1 MELSQAG
8 FRGSVHTSNHHSTIL
23 MTLNDLEQARLVQQ
37 QLLPRKLPCLP
48 GWDIAVAYLPAR
60 VVSGDYCD
68 VIDLGGGL
76 VAFAR
81 LTSRVKYAELR
92 VDSNP

>member
-1 MELSQAG
+1 MELSEVG
-8 FRGSVHTSNHHSTIL
+8 FRRSLHAPNHQATIL
-23 MTLNDLEQARLVQQ
+23 VTLSDLEQARLVQQ
-37 QLLPRKLPCLP
+37 QLLPRRLPCIAD
-48 GWDIAVAYLPAR
+48 WDMAVAYLPAR
-60 VVSGDYCD
+60 MVSGDYCD